1 MALLG
6 KARKLSLREERELLR
21 FDFDPL
27 LSHSLPR
34 SLAKKAEEGSDFLF
48 RAESALRSFSPC
60 NARAS
65 GDEESELRKLNE
77 NVSHYLDPLINS
89 SSIDSATQHQA
100 KLLRVILLHRTR
112 TEKDCLQIL
121 SELFVDL
128 PSELSSG
135 HHRLLAECYSL
146 AGLTSPRQHRQIY
159 YFIKSLQSVSQAIDG
174 YQTLKD
180 MRARSS
186 SHGGKTVRPLDSLFL
201 SEVQSVPDLLA
212 QSVCSRQEDIQP
224 ALSAL
229 RQVMISSSRFPAR
242 GVRLQ
247 SAVALARI
255 LIRQFSSRTGGDWS
269 ESFESQKT
277 ISCLREDLTPRLD
290 PTTPMEE
297 TVLLLKIAVDG
308 VELDTGFKLDTEG
321 TRGASRDTN
330 TSKLRPDFID
340 TSMRDSC
347 HQAGDHTF
355 ALRVYN
361 LLCLLL
367 SNQTETLVAPL
378 QHSLRRQ
385 FFSQELVWFQYIQV
399 LVSVGSTTLATRAA
413 DTLLAHKPHLTPIR
427 LLACKLAE
435 QTGELKTW
443 LYHAAFLHTSPVTTL
458 AARGYSMSGL
468 ATARMALKSADR
480 TERVQLLRESAQLLE
495 TAVERDTKCP
505 EFKFQ
510 FACVLAWQGEL
521 GRATAEA
528 QRATSADPLDHRASL
543 LLVLVLSAQRQNE
556 KALTLCDRLA
566 REFPL
571 ALDVLQTG
579 TKLRLSHSGSED
591 ALLSCK
597 RCVSVW
603 QSRYGSSLSTDLFS
617 SISSGVSG
625 SSDGFKSGTE
635 THLRDNTVGQME
647 GEAVLSLVS
656 IWKLTGEMFLSAGRF
671 NDARMSF
678 KEANVLRHGKCPRLL
693 CCFGEVERRAGHR
706 VKARTLFETALSIDP
721 QLPEA
726 LELLGCLIAEEGQLV
741 QAGHYLKLSLR
752 LGDRPVALRELGLI
766 CRKRGDYD
774 GSVEL
779 LSRSIRLQISMPI
792 VPFSSLIDGTNVC
805 AI

>member
-21 FDFDPL
+21 FDFDPF

-34 SLAKKAEEGSDFLF
+34 SLTKKAEEGSDFLF

-65 GDEESELRKLNE
+65 GDEDGELRKLNE

-89 SSIDSATQHQA
+89 HSIDTTTQHQA
-100 KLLRVILLHRTR
+100 KLLQVVLLNRTR
-112 TEKDCLQIL
+112 TEQDCLQIL
-121 SELFVDL
+121 SQLFVDL
-128 PSELSSG
+128 PSELSPG

-146 AGLTSPRQHRQIY
+146 AGLSNPRHHRRIY

-174 YQTLKD
+174 YQGLKD

-186 SHGGKTVRPLDSLFL
+186 SYGGKAVRPLDSLFL

-212 QSVCSRQEDIQP
+212 QSVSSRQEDIQP
-224 ALSAL
+224 ILSAL
-229 RQVMISSSRFPAR
+229 RQVMISSSRLPAR

-255 LIRQFSSRTGGDWS
+255 LALQFSNRTGGGWS
-269 ESFESQKT
+269 ESFEAQKT
-277 ISCLREDLTPRLD
+277 ISCPRVDLTPKLD
-290 PTTPMEE
+290 PTDPLEE

-308 VELDTGFKLDTEG
+308 IELDTGFKLQTEG
-321 TRGASRDTN
+321 VSGSTRDTN

-347 HQAGDHTF
+347 LQASDHAL

-367 SNQTETLVAPL
+367 SNQTDTLVAPL

-399 LVSVGSTTLATRAA
+399 LVSVGSTMLATRAVN
-413 DTLLAHKPHLTPIR
+413 TLLSHKPHLTPAR
-427 LLACKLAE
+427 LMACKLAE
-435 QTGELKTW
+435 ETGELKTW
-443 LYHAAFLHTSPVTTL
+443 LYHAAFLHTSTVTTL

-468 ATARMALKSADR
+468 ATARMALRSADK
-480 TERVQLLRESAQLLE
+480 TERAQLLRESAQLFE
-495 TAVERDTKCP
+495 TAVERDTKCH
-505 EFKFQ
+505 EFKYQ
-510 FACVLAWQGEL
+510 LACVLAWEGEL
-521 GRATAEA
+521 VRATAEA
-528 QRATSADPLDHRASL
+528 QRAIAGDPLDHKASL
-543 LLVLVLSAQRQNE
+543 LLVLVLSAQRHTD

-579 TKLRLSHSGSED
+579 IRLRLRHSGSED

-597 RCVSVW
+597 QCVTVW
-603 QSRYGSSLSTDLFS
+603 QSKYGSSLSTDLFS
-617 SISSGVSG
+617 SISSGVSS

-635 THLRDNTVGQME
+635 THLRENTSSHSGRMD
-647 GEAVLSLVS
+647 GEAVSNLIS

-671 NDARMSF
+671 NDAKMSF
-678 KEANVLRHGKCPRLL
+678 KEANLLRHGKSPLL
-693 CCFGEVERRAGHR
+693 LWCLGEVERRAGHR
-706 VKARTLFETALSIDP
+706 PKAKILFETALSIDP
-721 QLPEA
+721 QLSEA
-726 LELLGCLIAEEGQLV
+726 LESLGCVLAEEGQLL
-741 QAGHYLKLSLR
+741 QAEHYLKLSLR
-752 LGDRPVALRELGLI
+752 LGDRPIALRELGVV
-766 CRKRGDYD
+766 CQKRGEYD
-774 GSVEL
+774 RSVEL
-779 LSRSIRLQISMPI
+779 LSRSLRLQTSMPI
-792 VPFSSLIDGTNVC
+792 VPFSSLIDRNSV
-805 AI
+805 